1 MEIYTNLFL
10 KNGFDDLNLLLD
22 GMKEDITIS
31 DDNLR
36 EIGIY
41 RPGHRARILLKLEE
55 ESKVLTYPLPG
66 SVFHNCSGDPDKMT
80 LDELIKDTYIKQ
92 IYNWL
97 YHLKLEKYT
106 VNFVRN
112 GYHTL
117 DLLYCQISSRYFEF
131 I

>member
-41 RPGHRARILLKLEE
+41 KPGHRARILLKLEE
-55 ESKVLTYPLPG
+55 ESEILTYPLPNV
-66 SVFHNCSGDPDKMT
+66 VFHNCSGDPDKMT
-80 LDELIKDTYIKQ
+80 LEELIKDTYIKQ
-92 IYNWL
+92 IYTWL
-97 YHLKLEKYT
+97 QHLKLEKY
-106 VNFVRN
+106 VINLVRN

-117 DLLYCQISSRYFEF
+117 DLIYCQINSR
-131 I
+131 